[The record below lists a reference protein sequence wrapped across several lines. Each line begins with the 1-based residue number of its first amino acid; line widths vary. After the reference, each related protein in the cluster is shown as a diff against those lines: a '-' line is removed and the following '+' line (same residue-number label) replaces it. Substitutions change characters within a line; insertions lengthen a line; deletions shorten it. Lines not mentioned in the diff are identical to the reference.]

1 MIANARRAKTSSKV
15 ERRPPTGEMK
25 MKTAMISIVTS
36 IAIGG
41 ALTAAAAELKK
52 EVTVEIQSAGPHADM
67 APGMYVCAEGHLHI
81 KGTVQNLTEVP
92 VGPIKVAGKVFD
104 ANGKVLGT
112 ATASTKRPVLN
123 PNDTADVNLEFLTIS
138 GPLIKQVK
146 NQTLEVVAVSPKP

>member
-1 MIANARRAKTSSKV
+1 
-15 ERRPPTGEMK
+15 
-25 MKTAMISIVTS
+25 MKTAIV
-36 IAIGG
+36 AIV
-41 ALTAAAAELKK
+41 AIVASMATAGMLGVGAAELKK

-81 KGTVQNLTEVP
+81 KGTVQNLTEAP
-92 VGPIKVAGKVFD
+92 VGAVKVAGKVFD

-123 PNDTADVNLEFLTIS
+123 PNDTADVNLEFVKVT

-146 NQTLEVVAVSPKP
+146 NQTLEVVAVGPKP

>member
-1 MIANARRAKTSSKV
+1 MMKRALV
-15 ERRPPTGEMK
+15 
-25 MKTAMISIVTS
+25 SIVTS
-36 IAIGG
+36 IAVGG
-41 ALTAAAAELKK
+41 MLTVGAAELKK

-67 APGMYVCAEGHLHI
+67 APGMSPGMYVCAEGHLHI
-81 KGTVQNLTEVP
+81 KGTVQNLTEAP

-123 PNDTADVNLEFLTIS
+123 PNDTADVNLEFLTVS

>member
-1 MIANARRAKTSSKV
+1 
-15 ERRPPTGEMK
+15 MK

-41 ALTAAAAELKK
+41 VLTAAAAELKN
-52 EVTVEIQSAGPHADM
+52 EVKVEIQSAGLHADM

-146 NQTLEVVAVSPKP
+146 NQTLEVVSVSPKP

>member
-1 MIANARRAKTSSKV
+1 
-15 ERRPPTGEMK
+15 MK
-25 MKTAMISIVTS
+25 MKTAMTSIVTS
-36 IAIGG
+36 IAFGG
-41 ALTAAAAELKK
+41 VLTAAAAELKN
-52 EVTVEIQSAGPHADM
+52 EVKVEIQSAGLHADM
-67 APGMYVCAEGHLHI
+67 APGMYVCAEGHLHV

-123 PNDTADVNLEFLTIS
+123 PNDTADVNLEFLTIT